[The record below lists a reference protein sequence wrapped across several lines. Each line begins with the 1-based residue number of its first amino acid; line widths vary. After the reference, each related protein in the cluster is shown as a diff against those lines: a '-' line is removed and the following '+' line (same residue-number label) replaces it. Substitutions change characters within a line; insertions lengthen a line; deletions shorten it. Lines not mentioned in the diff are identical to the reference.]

1 MPHPVALPILL
12 TSLHHGVPTA
22 LPSQSPRTG
31 SWMPMDASLTH
42 SRTPRWVVV
51 CTPSLNT
58 WKNTRGGRQP
68 PSPTWTKLHG
78 VALQDQLC
86 VILLQL
92 SEDVLLNMYKKMV
105 TVCDMDEQL
114 SKAHKMVSPATE
126 CHQLSVV

>member
-1 MPHPVALPILL
+1 
-12 TSLHHGVPTA
+12 
-22 LPSQSPRTG
+22 
-31 SWMPMDASLTH
+31 MDAHGCILDPQQDPKVGSCVYSITEHLEEYQ
-42 SRTPRWVVV
+42 RWE
-51 CTPSLNT
+51 
-58 WKNTRGGRQP
+58 KP

-105 TVCDMDEQL
+105 MVCDMDEQL
-114 SKAHKMVSPATE
+114 SKAHKMVSSVTE